1 MEGIALCLHI
11 RFYDVFAC
19 FAQDGPEAVFLLL
32 LCDADVV
39 DVPHIEQDGTVV
51 AEVGIAGAF
60 PPQAP
65 VRGQH
70 TVVAGAL
77 LFFLKRFEHVA
88 DAQGFEARFLV
99 LAAYD
104 AGDGVRQFFG
114 KNA

>member
-1 MEGIALCLHI
+1 MS
-11 RFYDVFAC
+11 R
-19 FAQDGPEAVFLLL
+19 
-32 LCDADVV
+32 
-39 DVPHIEQDGTVV
+39 
-51 AEVGIAGAF
+51 
-60 PPQAP
+60 
-65 VRGQH
+65 

-99 LAAYD
+99 LSAYD

>member
-1 MEGIALCLHI
+1 ME
-11 RFYDVFAC
+11 
-19 FAQDGPEAVFLLL
+19 P
-32 LCDADVV
+32 
-39 DVPHIEQDGTVV
+39 VV
-51 AEVGIAGAF
+51 AEVGIAGCISTAG
-60 PPQAP
+60 P